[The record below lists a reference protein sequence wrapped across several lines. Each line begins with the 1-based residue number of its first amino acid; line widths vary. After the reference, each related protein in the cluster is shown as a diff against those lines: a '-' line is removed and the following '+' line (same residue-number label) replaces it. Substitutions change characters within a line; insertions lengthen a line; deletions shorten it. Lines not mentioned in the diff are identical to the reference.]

1 MEEAVPLMDAKLI
14 TLLRV
19 QESGS
24 FTRAAESLSLTQ
36 PAVSKHIRMLEKELG
51 IRIFNRGEGEMKLTR
66 EGEIVAKYAKRIEMM
81 YLNLEQ
87 SLKDEKK
94 YITRLSVGMTHTAE
108 SNVMAEV
115 LARYSSERQGV
126 CLTIVTDTI
135 QNLYAKLRTY
145 EIDLAVV
152 EGRASDSSFN
162 SILLD
167 TDCLILAVSTE
178 NPLADKNIVTLSE
191 LKKQKMIL
199 RLPNSGTRN
208 LFASHL
214 ESNNLSLDDFN
225 VILEV
230 DNIAT
235 IKDLVR
241 RNFGV
246 SILAKSACL
255 EELRK
260 GKLVALPVEN
270 LSMIREVN
278 LVYHRDFEHVDI
290 LRDLSKMYFEYGK
303 QSE

>member
-178 NPLADKNIVTLSE
+178 NPLADRNIVTLSE

>member
-36 PAVSKHIRMLEKELG
+36 PAVSKHIRMLEQELG

-87 SLKDEKK
+87 SLKDEKR

-178 NPLADKNIVTLSE
+178 NPLADRNIVTLSE

>member
-1 MEEAVPLMDAKLI
+1 MMDTKLN

-19 QESGS
+19 QEEGS
-24 FTRAAESLSLTQ
+24 FTRAAEALSLTQ
-36 PAVSKHIRMLEKELG
+36 PAVSKHIRLLEEELG
-51 IRIFNRGEGEMKLTR
+51 VRIFNRGEGEMKLTR
-66 EGEIVAKYAKRIEMM
+66 EGEIVAKYAKRIEVLYSNMR
-81 YLNLEQ
+81 Q
-87 SLKDEKK
+87 SLKDQKHRA
-94 YITRLSVGMTHTAE
+94 TRLSVGMTHTAE

-126 CLTIVTDTI
+126 CLTIFTDTI
-135 QNLYAKLRTY
+135 QNLYAKLQTY
-145 EIDLAVV
+145 EIDLAIV
-152 EGRASDSSFN
+152 EGRSTDSSFN

-178 NPLADKNIVTLSE
+178 NPLAKQNIVTLSE

-208 LFASHL
+208 LFVSHL

-235 IKDLVR
+235 LKDLIR

-246 SILAKSACL
+246 SILAKSACMD
-255 EELRK
+255 ELRK

-270 LSMIREVN
+270 LSMIREIN

-290 LRDLSKMYFEYGK
+290 LRDISKMYFEYGK
-303 QSE
+303 QSD